1 MKNPATVWDSLSWGH
16 LYGEK
21 GGPRSRLGRTLAIQ
35 AQSSVHPTAPAKRLL
50 NRDVLTSAALG
61 FVAGFVDA
69 AGFIALS
76 GLFTSHVTG
85 NFVLIGAE
93 LVTTSG
99 GVLAKLLALPAFVFG
114 VAATRLIA
122 LGLERRN
129 IAPLRPLLTLQAGL
143 LIAFL
148 ATGVAISPLG
158 SPDAVGSI
166 FAGMLGVAAMSVQN
180 AVARLSLPHLAATT
194 VMTVNVTQ
202 TVIDAVDLCRDSRSK
217 TAEHAAT
224 RLRRMVPAVLAFG
237 IGALAGAFGVA
248 AWSFWCLLA
257 PIIILVGLG
266 AGIGSSGQG
275 ENSN

>member
-1 MKNPATVWDSLSWGH
+1 M
-16 LYGEK
+16 
-21 GGPRSRLGRTLAIQ
+21 AIQ
-35 AQSSVHPTAPAKRLL
+35 AQGPIHSTAPAKRLL
-50 NRDVLTSAALG
+50 DRDVLTSASLG

-69 AGFIALS
+69 AGFVALS

-93 LVTTSG
+93 LVTASS

-122 LGLERRN
+122 LALERRD
-129 IAPLRPLLTLQAGL
+129 IAPLRPLLLIQAGL
-143 LIAFL
+143 LVAFL
-148 ATGVAISPLG
+148 AAGVAQSPSE
-158 SPDAVGSI
+158 SPNAAATI

-202 TVIDAVDLCRDSRSK
+202 TVIDAVDLCRDRRSK

-224 RLRRMVPAVLAFG
+224 RLRRMLPAVLAFA

-248 AWSFWCLLA
+248 TWSFWCLLA
-257 PIIILVGLG
+257 PIIILVSLV
-266 AGIGSSGQG
+266 AGIGGSEQG